1 MIQELIYN
9 GYSSTP
15 SGIQCPDGDLSVALN
30 AIPENGAIKHIEKPR
45 TIFTLPSG
53 QKVVYIHSVS
63 VFENYIIL
71 DEASQKLLWIPS
83 DSPQTPAKELFTI
96 SGKEL
101 YQVTAMGNVLVTL
114 TSDGIIY
121 SLYKSD
127 SYQPMGNKP
136 AFPSISFRLRVGEV
150 NSEIL
155 TANFEK
161 FSPTPSPDGG
171 ISISNNAKE
180 AVKNTVTGYFNPIAA
195 QAKEDGLFLYP
206 IMVRY
211 AYRMYDNTLSYIS
224 QPIQLYPSDGVP
236 LTIRYAGQH
245 TDNLQVKA
253 FNVQVRSFKSQLMY
267 QINNLEE
274 VKQSLAEWGELIKSI
289 DIFVTQD
296 MEIIN
301 DSSIA
306 SGGMS
311 GFMGNISHLHGQ
323 GSFHGCYNGEKV
335 NGKYVYRKHKL
346 KEGGSDSQAYFYVG
360 STTIIKDD
368 GPVNF
373 YHIST
378 ISLSSLNA
386 DEQEVEIEQ
395 GVLPTDTLVN
405 REQLKGDS
413 NIDEQLIAKY
423 VYTYNARLNLTG
435 VTVLP
440 RPYPLES
447 CFAYGNAVY
456 DPESKKTVEKTY
468 SFKAYVLIEAEKRNV
483 MVTCDSSIPMNI
495 DGYNNFFFFSNVNAK
510 ELIVERTDTN
520 GTKSYSKT
528 KFKKHQ
534 GLDGCFTYINSS
546 FDDVVDMSIVSH
558 TDIGIPYPNKIYTS
572 EVNDP
577 FTFPASLVSAV
588 GSGIIVGIS
597 SAAKALSEGQ
607 FGQFPL
613 YAFTDEGVWALEVS
627 DTGAYYA
634 RQPITRDVCISPESI
649 TQIDNAVLFATHRG
663 IMMLSGS
670 QSICISETIDK
681 NEPFSL
687 LSFPKG
693 KELLQIAALP
703 VSDIIIAPFRD
714 FLLSSR
720 MLYDY
725 AHQRII
731 VYNPEHSIAYVF
743 SLSSKQWGMIESNI
757 ASSVNSYPEALA
769 MSHKGELIN
778 FSEEGNQAVT
788 SLLLTRPFKLGDP
801 ALFKTIDTV
810 IQRGYFTEGSIKQVL
825 YGSNDYRHWFP
836 VKSSSS
842 SYMRGFSGTPFKA
855 FRLAVIASLDTFD
868 SLIGCSIS
876 FTPRL
881 TSRLR

>member
-1 MIQELIYN
+1 MIQERIYN

-45 TIFTLPSG
+45 TIFTLPNG

-83 DSPQTPAKELFTI
+83 DSPQTPAKELFTL

-136 AFPSISFRLRVGEV
+136 AFPAISFRLRVGEV

-180 AVKNTVTGYFNPIAA
+180 AVKNTVTGYFNPIAT

-253 FNVQVRSFKSQLMY
+253 FNVQVRCFKSQLMY

-323 GSFHGCYNGEKV
+323 GSFHGCYKGEKV
-335 NGKYVYRKHKL
+335 NGKYVYRKHRL
-346 KEGGSDSQAYFYVG
+346 KEDGSDSQAYFYVG

-546 FDDVVDMSIVSH
+546 FDDIVDMSIVSH

-588 GSGIIVGIS
+588 GSGAIVGIS

-649 TQIDNAVLFATHRG
+649 TQIDSAVLFATHRG

>member
-45 TIFTLPSG
+45 TIFTLPNG

-83 DSPQTPAKELFTI
+83 DSPQTPAKELFTL

-136 AFPSISFRLRVGEV
+136 AFPAISFRLRVGEV

-180 AVKNTVTGYFNPIAA
+180 AVKNTVTGYFNPIAT

-253 FNVQVRSFKSQLMY
+253 FNVQVRCFKSQLMY

-323 GSFHGCYNGEKV
+323 GSFHGCYKGEKV
-335 NGKYVYRKHKL
+335 NGKYVYRKHRL
-346 KEGGSDSQAYFYVG
+346 KEDGSDSQAYFYVG

-546 FDDVVDMSIVSH
+546 FDDIVDMSIVSH

-588 GSGIIVGIS
+588 GSGAIVGIS

-649 TQIDNAVLFATHRG
+649 TQIDSAVLFATHRG

>member
-114 TSDGIIY
+114 TSDGIVY

-386 DEQEVEIEQ
+386 EEQEVEIEQ

-546 FDDVVDMSIVSH
+546 FDDIVDMSIVSH

-588 GSGIIVGIS
+588 GSGAIVGIS

-649 TQIDNAVLFATHRG
+649 TQIDSAVLFATHRG

>member
-71 DEASQKLLWIPS
+71 DEASQKMLWIPS

-546 FDDVVDMSIVSH
+546 FDDIVDMSIVSH

-588 GSGIIVGIS
+588 GSGAIVGIS

-649 TQIDNAVLFATHRG
+649 TQIDSAVLFATHRG

>member
-83 DSPQTPAKELFTI
+83 DSPQTPAKELFTL

-253 FNVQVRSFKSQLMY
+253 FNVQVRCFKSQLMY

-546 FDDVVDMSIVSH
+546 FDDIVDMSIVSH

-588 GSGIIVGIS
+588 GSGAIVGIS

-649 TQIDNAVLFATHRG
+649 TQIDSAVLFATHRG

>member
-83 DSPQTPAKELFTI
+83 DSPQTPAKELFTL

-114 TSDGIIY
+114 TSDGIVY

-546 FDDVVDMSIVSH
+546 FDDIVDMSIVSH

-588 GSGIIVGIS
+588 GSGAIVGIS

-649 TQIDNAVLFATHRG
+649 TQIDSAVLFATHRG

>member
-1 MIQELIYN
+1 M
-9 GYSSTP
+9 
-15 SGIQCPDGDLSVALN
+15 
-30 AIPENGAIKHIEKPR
+30 
-45 TIFTLPSG
+45 
-53 QKVVYIHSVS
+53 
-63 VFENYIIL
+63 
-71 DEASQKLLWIPS
+71 
-83 DSPQTPAKELFTI
+83 
-96 SGKEL
+96 
-101 YQVTAMGNVLVTL
+101 
-114 TSDGIIY
+114 
-121 SLYKSD
+121 
-127 SYQPMGNKP
+127 
-136 AFPSISFRLRVGEV
+136 
-150 NSEIL
+150 
-155 TANFEK
+155 
-161 FSPTPSPDGG
+161 
-171 ISISNNAKE
+171 
-180 AVKNTVTGYFNPIAA
+180 
-195 QAKEDGLFLYP
+195 
-206 IMVRY
+206 
-211 AYRMYDNTLSYIS
+211 
-224 QPIQLYPSDGVP
+224 
-236 LTIRYAGQH
+236 
-245 TDNLQVKA
+245 
-253 FNVQVRSFKSQLMY
+253 
-267 QINNLEE
+267 
-274 VKQSLAEWGELIKSI
+274 
-289 DIFVTQD
+289 
-296 MEIIN
+296 
-301 DSSIA
+301 
-306 SGGMS
+306 
-311 GFMGNISHLHGQ
+311 
-323 GSFHGCYNGEKV
+323 
-335 NGKYVYRKHKL
+335 
-346 KEGGSDSQAYFYVG
+346 
-360 STTIIKDD
+360 
-368 GPVNF
+368 
-373 YHIST
+373 
-378 ISLSSLNA
+378 
-386 DEQEVEIEQ
+386 
-395 GVLPTDTLVN
+395 LPTDTLVN

-546 FDDVVDMSIVSH
+546 FDDIVDMSIVSH

-588 GSGIIVGIS
+588 GSGAIVGIS

-649 TQIDNAVLFATHRG
+649 TQIDSAVLFATHRG

>member
-253 FNVQVRSFKSQLMY
+253 FNVQVRCFKSQLMY

-588 GSGIIVGIS
+588 GSGAIVGIS

-649 TQIDNAVLFATHRG
+649 TQIDSAVLFATHRG

>member
-546 FDDVVDMSIVSH
+546 FDDIVDMSIVSH

-588 GSGIIVGIS
+588 GSGAIVGIS

-649 TQIDNAVLFATHRG
+649 TQIDSAVLFATHRG

-855 FRLAVIASLDTFD
+855 FRLVVIASLDTFD

>member
-45 TIFTLPSG
+45 TIFTLPNG

-83 DSPQTPAKELFTI
+83 DSPQTPAKELFTL

-136 AFPSISFRLRVGEV
+136 AFPAISFRLRVGEV

-180 AVKNTVTGYFNPIAA
+180 AVKNTVTGYFNPIAT

-253 FNVQVRSFKSQLMY
+253 FNVQVRCFKSQLMY

-693 KELLQIAALP
+693 KELLQISALP
-703 VSDIIIAPFRD
+703 VNDISIGPFRN

>member
-83 DSPQTPAKELFTI
+83 DSPQTPAKELFTL

-136 AFPSISFRLRVGEV
+136 AFPAISFRLRVGEV

-180 AVKNTVTGYFNPIAA
+180 AVKNTVTGYFNPIAT

-253 FNVQVRSFKSQLMY
+253 FNVQVRCFKSQLMY

-546 FDDVVDMSIVSH
+546 FDDIVDMSIVSH

-588 GSGIIVGIS
+588 GSGAIVGIS

-649 TQIDNAVLFATHRG
+649 TQIDSAVLFATHRG

>member
-83 DSPQTPAKELFTI
+83 DSPQTPAKELFTL

-447 CFAYGNAVY
+447 CFAYGNSVY

-546 FDDVVDMSIVSH
+546 FDDIVDMSIVSH

-588 GSGIIVGIS
+588 GSGAIVGIS

-649 TQIDNAVLFATHRG
+649 TQIDSAVLFATHRG

>member
-83 DSPQTPAKELFTI
+83 DSPQTPAKELFTL

-136 AFPSISFRLRVGEV
+136 AFPAISFRLRVGEV

-440 RPYPLES
+440 RPYPLDS

-456 DPESKKTVEKTY
+456 NPESKKTIEKTY

-546 FDDVVDMSIVSH
+546 FDDIVDMSIVSH

-588 GSGIIVGIS
+588 GSGAIVGIS

-649 TQIDNAVLFATHRG
+649 TQIDSAVLFATHRG

>member
-274 VKQSLAEWGELIKSI
+274 VKQSLAEWGELINSI

-546 FDDVVDMSIVSH
+546 FDDIVDMSIVSH

-577 FTFPASLVSAV
+577 FPFPASLVSAV
-588 GSGIIVGIS
+588 GSGAIVGIS

-649 TQIDNAVLFATHRG
+649 TQIDSAVLFATHRG

>member
-253 FNVQVRSFKSQLMY
+253 FNVQVRCFKSQLMY

-323 GSFHGCYNGEKV
+323 GSFHGCYKGEKV

-546 FDDVVDMSIVSH
+546 FDDIVDMSIVSH

-588 GSGIIVGIS
+588 GSGAIVGIS

-649 TQIDNAVLFATHRG
+649 TQIDSAVLFATHRG

>member
-45 TIFTLPSG
+45 TIFTLPNG

-83 DSPQTPAKELFTI
+83 DSPQTPAKELFTL

-136 AFPSISFRLRVGEV
+136 AFPAISFRLRVGEV

-180 AVKNTVTGYFNPIAA
+180 AVKNTVTGYFNPIAT

-253 FNVQVRSFKSQLMY
+253 FNVQVRCFKSQLMY

-311 GFMGNISHLHGQ
+311 GLMGNISHLHGQ
-323 GSFHGCYNGEKV
+323 GSFHGCYKGEKV
-335 NGKYVYRKHKL
+335 NGKYVYRKHRL
-346 KEGGSDSQAYFYVG
+346 KEDGSDSQAYFYVG

-546 FDDVVDMSIVSH
+546 FDDIVDMSIVSH

-588 GSGIIVGIS
+588 GSGAIVGIS

-649 TQIDNAVLFATHRG
+649 TQIDSAVLFATHRG

>member
-45 TIFTLPSG
+45 TIFTLPNG

-83 DSPQTPAKELFTI
+83 DSPQTPAKELFTL

-253 FNVQVRSFKSQLMY
+253 FNVQVRCFKSQLMY

-311 GFMGNISHLHGQ
+311 GLMGNISHLHGQ
-323 GSFHGCYNGEKV
+323 GSFHGCYKGEKV
-335 NGKYVYRKHKL
+335 NGKYVYRKHRL
-346 KEGGSDSQAYFYVG
+346 KEDGSDSQAYFYVG

-368 GPVNF
+368 GPVRF

-447 CFAYGNAVY
+447 CFAYGNAAY

-495 DGYNNFFFFSNVNAK
+495 DDYNNFFFFSNVNAK

-546 FDDVVDMSIVSH
+546 FDDIVDMSIVSH

-588 GSGIIVGIS
+588 GSGAIVGIS

-693 KELLQIAALP
+693 KELLQISDLP
-703 VSDIIIAPFRD
+703 VNDISIGPFRN

-769 MSHKGELIN
+769 MSHKGELLN

>member
-45 TIFTLPSG
+45 TIFTLPNG

-83 DSPQTPAKELFTI
+83 DSPQTPAKELFTL

-136 AFPSISFRLRVGEV
+136 AFPAISFRLRVGEV

-253 FNVQVRSFKSQLMY
+253 FNVQVRCFKSQLMY

-323 GSFHGCYNGEKV
+323 GSFHGCYKGEKV
-335 NGKYVYRKHKL
+335 NGKYVYRKHRL
-346 KEGGSDSQAYFYVG
+346 KEDGSDSQAYFYVG

-546 FDDVVDMSIVSH
+546 FDDIVDMSIVSH

-588 GSGIIVGIS
+588 GSGAIVGIS

-649 TQIDNAVLFATHRG
+649 TQIDSAVLFATHRG

>member
-649 TQIDNAVLFATHRG
+649 TQIDSAVLFATHRG

>member
-45 TIFTLPSG
+45 TIFTLPNG

-136 AFPSISFRLRVGEV
+136 AFPAISFRLRVGEV

-180 AVKNTVTGYFNPIAA
+180 AVKNTVTGYFNPIAT

-253 FNVQVRSFKSQLMY
+253 FNVQVRCFKSQLMY

-546 FDDVVDMSIVSH
+546 FDDIVDMSIVSH

-588 GSGIIVGIS
+588 GSGAIVGIS

-649 TQIDNAVLFATHRG
+649 TQIDSAVLFATHRG

>member
-136 AFPSISFRLRVGEV
+136 AFPAISFRLRVGEV

-180 AVKNTVTGYFNPIAA
+180 AVKNTVTGYFNPIAT

-253 FNVQVRSFKSQLMY
+253 FNVQVRCFKSQLMY

-323 GSFHGCYNGEKV
+323 GSFHGCYKGEKV

-447 CFAYGNAVY
+447 CFAYGNSVY

-546 FDDVVDMSIVSH
+546 FDDIVDMSIVSH

-588 GSGIIVGIS
+588 GSGAIVGIS

-649 TQIDNAVLFATHRG
+649 TQIDSAVLFATHRG

>member
-45 TIFTLPSG
+45 TIFTLPNG

-83 DSPQTPAKELFTI
+83 DSPQTPAKELFTL

-136 AFPSISFRLRVGEV
+136 AFPAISFRLRVGEV

-180 AVKNTVTGYFNPIAA
+180 AVKNTVTGYFNPIAT

-253 FNVQVRSFKSQLMY
+253 FNVQVRCFKSQLMY

-323 GSFHGCYNGEKV
+323 GSFHGCYKGEKV
-335 NGKYVYRKHKL
+335 NGKYVYRKHRL
-346 KEGGSDSQAYFYVG
+346 KEDGSDSQAYFYVG

-440 RPYPLES
+440 RPYPFES

-495 DGYNNFFFFSNVNAK
+495 DDYNNFFFFSNVNAK

-693 KELLQIAALP
+693 KELLQISALP
-703 VSDIIIAPFRD
+703 VNDISIGPFRN

>member
-136 AFPSISFRLRVGEV
+136 AFPAISFRLRVGEV

-180 AVKNTVTGYFNPIAA
+180 AVKNTVTGYFNPIAT

-253 FNVQVRSFKSQLMY
+253 FNVQVRCFKSQLMY

-413 NIDEQLIAKY
+413 NIDKQLIAKY

-546 FDDVVDMSIVSH
+546 FDDIVDMSIVSH

-588 GSGIIVGIS
+588 GSGAIVGIS

-649 TQIDNAVLFATHRG
+649 TQIDSAVLFATHRG